1 MRCPEYF
8 SKVSSCGQQSILHF
22 FKCLV
27 VYVMLHFFLYVGWC
41 MFSIHPFT
49 TLPSRNNYCRWE
61 PSTGFTWHF
70 EAKDDDEDDEEFAT
84 SAAQRRRKRRRRI
97 LDNRPPGA
105 RTEEEEEGIR
115 ASEAIDSILVR
126 LSKSDVVVNGKTRAI
141 KPKSEADKDKK

>member
-1 MRCPEYF
+1 MHALIQGGAF
-8 SKVSSCGQQSILHF
+8 LHF
-22 FKCLV
+22 SNN
-27 VYVMLHFFLYVGWC
+27 LYVFVCHGARFALRIARIWTHFINHSSQYC
-41 MFSIHPFT
+41 HCK
-49 TLPSRNNYCRWE
+49 CRWE

-141 KPKSEADKDKK
+141 KPKSDAAKDKK

>member
-1 MRCPEYF
+1 
-8 SKVSSCGQQSILHF
+8 
-22 FKCLV
+22 
-27 VYVMLHFFLYVGWC
+27 MLDICTQFIYSQYLKLLE
-41 MFSIHPFT
+41 FT
-49 TLPSRNNYCRWE
+49 THRWE

-105 RTEEEEEGIR
+105 RTDEEEEGIR

-141 KPKSEADKDKK
+141 KPKSDAAKDRK